1 MWEKEK
7 SLQGTSL
14 MQVIVAALNEE
25 NGTGLNEIRMESAVT
40 VPAICSLSS
49 YRLYSFA
56 KFEYFVCGNFIA
68 VFGADEK
75 W

>member
-1 MWEKEK
+1 MGEGEGHE
-7 SLQGTSL
+7 GTPS
-14 MQVIVAALNEE
+14 MQVIIAALNGED
-25 NGTGLNEIRMESAVT
+25 GPGLNEIRMESAVT
-40 VPAICSLSS
+40 IPAICSLSS

>member
-1 MWEKEK
+1 MGEGEE
-7 SLQGTSL
+7 LQGTSL